1 MENLFVFDLEASG
14 TGFSQIVKIEPF
26 PGGEGFL
33 LLNDDVSILFDSGY
47 GFCGEAFAQQ
57 VANVLGDRTLD
68 YILLTHS
75 HYDHALGSAAC
86 VARWPK
92 VTVVAAEYAAEIF
105 KKPGARQIMQKMD
118 ESAAKRFGVDAYK
131 DWTGSLRVDHTVTDQ
146 DELSLHGMRVQVV
159 ALPGHT
165 KCSVGYW
172 FLESKLLCASESL
185 GVYEGGDLISASF
198 LVGFGMTKASMARA
212 MALQPEHMLVPHTGL
227 IHHEACMTYLKKGEA
242 WADCAKDLI
251 VKACEDGYEDAKI
264 CRMLKETFYTGW
276 NREKQPEAAF
286 DLNAGYQVALIR
298 KEFFGSGYEKDKK
311 GTKENVGRN
320 DE

>member
-1 MENLFVFDLEASG
+1 M
-14 TGFSQIVKIEPF
+14 
-26 PGGEGFL
+26 
-33 LLNDDVSILFDSGY
+33 VSRL
-47 GFCGEAFAQQ
+47 
-57 VANVLGDRTLD
+57 
-68 YILLTHS
+68 
-75 HYDHALGSAAC
+75 
-86 VARWPK
+86 
-92 VTVVAAEYAAEIF
+92 
-105 KKPGARQIMQKMD
+105 
-118 ESAAKRFGVDAYK
+118 
-131 DWTGSLRVDHTVTDQ
+131 
-146 DELSLHGMRVQVV
+146 
-159 ALPGHT
+159 
-165 KCSVGYW
+165 W

-311 GTKENVGRN
+311 DFILDSGAPLSGAVLCLGLLSESGAADCRIYRGRSTLDFDRHRAFRKEKRKINNKRDLAKQGLFVYVVT
-320 DE
+320 